1 MDYSCSAR
9 IRNEGIVTHSK
20 QHQDSSITD
29 FQYIIVLVLT
39 LRCWYVTNGLRIAV
53 QGSAND
59 IVAGYEEV
67 DVILKEPFV
76 LRRLQGFSKIKNVK
90 VVSE

>member
-1 MDYSCSAR
+1 M
-9 IRNEGIVTHSK
+9 
-20 QHQDSSITD
+20 SITD